1 MASISKRGKTW
12 QVRVSFKDPSG
23 AFRTKNKGGFKTKRE
38 AEAYANQAEV
48 DRDSG
53 TLVVEKLSDFPDY
66 FWKWFE
72 TYKQGTVRE
81 RTELTYIQAHN
92 ILKEYFSG
100 VSIADI
106 DREKYQLFIKK
117 YGKNHAKSTVSKM
130 NSLFHAC
137 VKDALYDGAIKRDF
151 ITNIAINYNKSRSRK
166 VQYLSVAQLEQL
178 LNYLLKTRNPHFTS
192 KYMIITALVTGLRPG
207 EIQGLRWQD
216 INTNFNTITV
226 TQSWNETNK
235 DFQELKN
242 ESSHR
247 TIRVN
252 NWLLDLL
259 DELPKNDKLNR
270 IFVNQYNTI
279 PTSSAINK
287 TLRDSL
293 KVNEIG
299 LAGFHFHS
307 CRHTHVAY
315 LLSEG
320 NDLYAISK
328 RLGHSDITITAKVYA
343 YLIDEYK
350 AKTDNQIVT
359 SLDSLLNNPQPNSSE
374 ANS

>member
-1 MASISKRGKTW
+1 MASISKRGKMW
-12 QVRVSFKDPSG
+12 QVRVSFKDASG
-23 AFRTKNKGGFKTKRE
+23 TFRTKNKSGFKTKRE

-53 TLVVEKLSDFPDY
+53 TLVVEKFSDFPDY

-81 RTELTYIQAHN
+81 RTELTYTQAHN

-100 VSIADI
+100 VSLADI

-151 ITNIAINYNKSRSRK
+151 ITNIAINYNKDKTRK
-166 VQYLSVAQLEQL
+166 VQYLSVAQLERL
-178 LNYLLKTRNPHFTS
+178 LNYLFKTRNPHFTS

-216 INTNFNTITV
+216 INANFNTITV

-252 NWLLDLL
+252 KWLLDLL
-259 DELPKNDKLNR
+259 NELPKNDKLNR
-270 IFVNQYNTI
+270 IFVNQYKTI

-293 KVNEIG
+293 KANEID

-359 SLDSLLNNPQPNSSE
+359 SLDSLLDNPQPNSSE

>member
-1 MASISKRGKTW
+1 
-12 QVRVSFKDPSG
+12 
-23 AFRTKNKGGFKTKRE
+23 
-38 AEAYANQAEV
+38 
-48 DRDSG
+48 
-53 TLVVEKLSDFPDY
+53 
-66 FWKWFE
+66 
-72 TYKQGTVRE
+72 
-81 RTELTYIQAHN
+81 
-92 ILKEYFSG
+92 
-100 VSIADI
+100 
-106 DREKYQLFIKK
+106 
-117 YGKNHAKSTVSKM
+117 
-130 NSLFHAC
+130 
-137 VKDALYDGAIKRDF
+137 
-151 ITNIAINYNKSRSRK
+151 
-166 VQYLSVAQLEQL
+166 
-178 LNYLLKTRNPHFTS
+178 
-192 KYMIITALVTGLRPG
+192 MIITALVTGLRPG

-293 KVNEIG
+293 KANEID

-359 SLDSLLNNPQPNSSE
+359 SLDSLLNNPHSNSSE

>member
-1 MASISKRGKTW
+1 MASISKRGKMW
-12 QVRVSFKDPSG
+12 QVRVSFKDANG
-23 AFRTKNKGGFKTKRE
+23 TFRTKNKSGFKTKRE

-53 TLVVEKLSDFPDY
+53 TLVVEKFSDFPDY

-81 RTELTYIQAHN
+81 RTELTYTQAHN
-92 ILKEYFSG
+92 VLKEYFSG

-178 LNYLLKTRNPHFTS
+178 LKYLLKTRNPHFTS

-252 NWLLDLL
+252 KWLLDLL

-293 KVNEIG
+293 KANEID

>member
-1 MASISKRGKTW
+1 MASISKRGKMW
-12 QVRVSFKDPSG
+12 QVRVSFKDASG
-23 AFRTKNKGGFKTKRE
+23 AFRTKNKSGFKTKRE

-48 DRDSG
+48 DRNSG
-53 TLVVEKLSDFPDY
+53 TLVVEKFSDFPDY

-81 RTELTYIQAHN
+81 RTELTYTQAHN

-151 ITNIAINYNKSRSRK
+151 ITNIAINYNKDKTRK
-166 VQYLSVAQLEQL
+166 VQYLSVAQLERL
-178 LNYLLKTRNPHFTS
+178 LNYLFKTRNPHFTS

-293 KVNEIG
+293 KANEID

>member
-12 QVRVSFKDPSG
+12 QVRVSFKDASG

-81 RTELTYIQAHN
+81 RTELTYTQAHN

-137 VKDALYDGAIKRDF
+137 VKDALYDGAIRRDF
-151 ITNIAINYNKSRSRK
+151 ITNIAINYNKDKTRK
-166 VQYLSVAQLEQL
+166 VQYLSVAQLERL
-178 LNYLLKTRNPHFTS
+178 LNYLFKTRNPHFTS

-293 KVNEIG
+293 KANEID

-359 SLDSLLNNPQPNSSE
+359 SLDSLLNNPQPNGSE

>member
-1 MASISKRGKTW
+1 MASISKRGKMW
-12 QVRVSFKDPSG
+12 QVRVSFKDANG
-23 AFRTKNKGGFKTKRE
+23 TFRTKNKSGFKTKRE

-53 TLVVEKLSDFPDY
+53 TLVVEKFSDFPDY

-92 ILKEYFSG
+92 ILKEFFSG
-100 VSIADI
+100 VSISDI

-137 VKDALYDGAIKRDF
+137 AKDALYDGAIKRDF
-151 ITNIAINYNKSRSRK
+151 ITNIAINYNKDKTRK
-166 VQYLSVAQLEQL
+166 VQYLSVTQLEQL
-178 LNYLLKTRNPHFTS
+178 LNYLFKTRNPNFTS

-216 INTNFNTITV
+216 INANFNTITV

-293 KVNEIG
+293 KANEID
-299 LAGFHFHS
+299 LSGFHFHS